1 MTEPLPLLATIRYP
15 RDERLIALFAPED
28 KNMGRAHYTV
38 ELTSDSTLFTVH
50 ASDATALRA
59 ALSTITKV
67 LSAWEAT
74 QLHGRAR
81 T

>member
-1 MTEPLPLLATIRYP
+1 MTEPASVTATIRYP
-15 RDERLIALFAPED
+15 RDERLLALFAPED
-28 KNMGRAHYTV
+28 KDMPRASYTV
-38 ELTSDSTLFTVH
+38 SLEHDCTLFSVT
-50 ASDATALRA
+50 ATDATALRA

-74 QLHGRAR
+74 QEHGRAR